1 MPIKYILLNDW
12 VVVVDTFGA
21 DISFLEKKVI
31 VEGIL
36 DYIGINR

>member
-12 VVVVDTFGA
+12 VVVDTFGA